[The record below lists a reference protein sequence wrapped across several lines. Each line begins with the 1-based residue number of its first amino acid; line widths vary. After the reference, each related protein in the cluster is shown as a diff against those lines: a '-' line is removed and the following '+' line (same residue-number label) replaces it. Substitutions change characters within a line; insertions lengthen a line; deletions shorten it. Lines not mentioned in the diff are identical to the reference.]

1 MKHFGSVVA
10 AYMVVWG
17 VLLAYELTIAKR
29 MSRLRDEI
37 ERLKNMI
44 GKSSRS

>member
-17 VLLAYELTIAKR
+17 VLLVYEFTVARR

-37 ERLKNMI
+37 ERLKSMLA
-44 GKSSRS
+44 RFQRP

>member
-1 MKHFGSVVA
+1 VKHFGSVVA

-17 VLLAYELTIAKR
+17 VLLVYELTLAKR

-44 GKSSRS
+44 GKSSRP